1 MLKIPDEKKRNNNSN
16 GDNNYSIPKV
26 TENELKNLDLTM
38 LKEILEE
45 ILQTVQRIESRQIS
59 TTSPYLSVSEAADY
73 LKISE
78 SSMRRLLR
86 SGKIPYQRINI
97 NESNTRNSSKI
108 LITRKHLDQFVFYGE
123 QKDVSKKDIE
133 KVKQWIW

>member
-1 MLKIPDEKKRNNNSN
+1 
-16 GDNNYSIPKV
+16 
-26 TENELKNLDLTM
+26 M

-59 TTSPYLSVSEAADY
+59 TTSPYLSVSEVADY

-86 SGKIPYQRINI
+86 NGKIPYQRINI

-133 KVKQWIW
+133 KIKQWIW

>member
-1 MLKIPDEKKRNNNSN
+1 
-16 GDNNYSIPKV
+16 
-26 TENELKNLDLTM
+26 M

-45 ILQTVQRIESRQIS
+45 ILQTVQRIESQQIL
-59 TTSPYLSVSEAADY
+59 TTSPYLSVSEAAAY

-86 SGKIPYQRINI
+86 NGKIPYQRINI
-97 NESNTRNSSKI
+97 NESNTHNSSKI
-108 LITRKHLDQFVFYGE
+108 LITRKHIDQFVFYGK

-133 KVKQWIW
+133 KIKQWI